1 MLIYLVMTVTS
12 SALLRLLESRLDGDD
27 SYDLNTTDTLA
38 HTSGLLSYRPKKR
51 AEEFNAEEAKNR

>member
-12 SALLRLLESRLDGDD
+12 SALLRLLENKLDGDD

-38 HTSGLLSYRPKKR
+38 YTSGLLSYRPKKR
-51 AEEFNAEEAKNR
+51 AEEFIAEEAENK